1 MFSDL
6 ISLLL
11 SKEVILLF
19 SILGGFVYLSYQ
31 KDKKGD
37 LEEDE
42 LYESIKERD
51 ENHFNMI
58 LMTSLII
65 FSTAFVLGILFSDK
79 VIKFLMS
86 FSQLA
91 SIGLF
96 LNKIKSFFTQKN
108 TQKIT
113 QKIEIPKET
122 HTQSGGG
129 IIGDNLYDDVNEL
142 PYEADSD
149 DEYY

>member
-11 SKEVILLF
+11 SKEVILLLL
-19 SILGGFVYLSYQ
+19 ILGGFVYLSFN
-31 KDKKGD
+31 KENKGD
-37 LEEDE
+37 LDEEK
-42 LYESIKERD
+42 LVESIKERD
-51 ENHFNMI
+51 ENNFDMI

-79 VIKFLMS
+79 VTNFLMS

-96 LNKIKSFFTQKN
+96 LNKIKSFFVEKTE
-108 TQKIT
+108 QKIT
-113 QKIEIPKET
+113 KKDEPKAT
-122 HTQSGGG
+122 TVQTGGAN
-129 IIGDNLYDDVNEL
+129 IYDDIDEL

>member
-11 SKEVILLF
+11 SKEVILLYF
-19 SILGGFVYLSYQ
+19 ILGGFVYLSYN
-31 KDKKGD
+31 KENKGD
-37 LEEDE
+37 FKEDE
-42 LYESIKERD
+42 MVESIKERD
-51 ENHFNMI
+51 ENNFNMI
-58 LMTSLII
+58 LMTSLVV

-96 LNKIKSFFTQKN
+96 LNKIKSFFVGKTE
-108 TQKIT
+108 QKIT
-113 QKIEIPKET
+113 KTDKPLS
-122 HTQSGGG
+122 QSGGG
-129 IIGDNLYDDVNEL
+129 INVETLYDDSEL

>member
-11 SKEVILLF
+11 SKEVILLYF
-19 SILGGFVYLSYQ
+19 ILGGFIYLSYN
-31 KDKKGD
+31 KEAKGD
-37 LEEDE
+37 YDDDE
-42 LYESIKERD
+42 MMESIRERD
-51 ENHFNMI
+51 ENNFNMI
-58 LMTSLII
+58 LMTSLVV

-96 LNKIKSFFTQKN
+96 LNKIKSFFVGKN
-108 TQKIT
+108 EQKIT
-113 QKIEIPKET
+113 KTSKPT
-122 HTQSGGG
+122 VQSGGA
-129 IIGDNLYDDVNEL
+129 ISVETLYDDEEM

-149 DEYY
+149 DEYF

>member
-19 SILGGFVYLSYQ
+19 LILGGFIYLSHN
-31 KDKKGD
+31 KEAKGD
-37 LEEDE
+37 FKEEE
-42 LYESIKERD
+42 LVESIKERD
-51 ENHFNMI
+51 ENNFNMI
-58 LMTSLII
+58 LMTSLVV

-96 LNKIKSFFTQKN
+96 LNKIKSFFVGKTE
-108 TQKIT
+108 QKIT
-113 QKIEIPKET
+113 KTNKPVAQT
-122 HTQSGGG
+122 GGG
-129 IIGDNLYDDVNEL
+129 INVETLYDDSEL

>member
-19 SILGGFVYLSYQ
+19 LILGGFIYLSYN
-31 KDKKGD
+31 KEEKGD
-37 LEEDE
+37 FNEEE
-42 LYESIKERD
+42 LLDSIKERD
-51 ENHFNMI
+51 ENNFNMI

-65 FSTAFVLGILFSDK
+65 FSTSFVLGILFSDK
-79 VIKFLMS
+79 VNKFLMS

-96 LNKIKSFFTQKN
+96 LNKIKSNFVG
-108 TQKIT
+108 
-113 QKIEIPKET
+113 KIEQKLTKVEEPKNQTGGSISVET
-122 HTQSGGG
+122 
-129 IIGDNLYDDVNEL
+129 LYDDDEM

>member
-19 SILGGFVYLSYQ
+19 LILGGFIYLSYN

-37 LEEDE
+37 LKEEE
-42 LYESIKERD
+42 LVENIKERD
-51 ENHFNMI
+51 ENNFNMVLVI
-58 LMTSLII
+58 SLVI
-65 FSTAFVLGILFSDK
+65 FSTAFALGILFSDR

-96 LNKIKSFFTQKN
+96 LNKIKNIFVEKSEE
-108 TQKIT
+108 KIT
-113 QKIEIPKET
+113 KVEEPKSAQT
-122 HTQSGGG
+122 GGG
-129 IIGDNLYDDVNEL
+129 SVVKEDLYDDFDEM

-149 DEYY
+149 GEFD